1 MSNEPKDKD
10 LDIEEG
16 VDGSAVVDFPD
27 DFVADDNN
35 SNDPIEKNE
44 GGNVPDEEP
53 DHPNDSEAVLAA
65 KRARRKAKR
74 DLAKR
79 GREEKDAQIQALRR
93 QNEEMQRKLAQA
105 DQRLQR
111 VEQESHQGFVSRV
124 DKAVQD
130 QQVRVE
136 YAKMKLAEAAN
147 SGDGEA
153 MVEAQE
159 MMYQARKDLDALE
172 NQRRQIDQQ
181 PRQQQQAPSA
191 PDPRVQRNAADWLKR
206 NNWYKVDGSD
216 TDSRIAKEVD
226 VELSK
231 EGWTPTDPDY
241 WDELDNRL
249 QKYLPHRY
257 NGASDGNSAVRKPRN
272 VVGSSGREASA
283 AYGGTNRNQFTLS
296 PERVKA
302 MKEIGAWDNPDR
314 KKKMIAEFIRYDR
327 QGGNR

>member
-1 MSNEPKDKD
+1 MSTEPENKD
-10 LDIEEG
+10 LSIEEG
-16 VDGSAVVDFPD
+16 VDGSAVVDLPD
-27 DFVADDNN
+27 DFVTDDDN
-35 SNDPIEKNE
+35 SNEPVEKNE
-44 GGNVPDEEP
+44 GGNVQDEEP
-53 DHPNDSEAVLAA
+53 DHPDDSEAVLAA

-124 DKAVQD
+124 EKAVQD

-136 YAKMKLAEAAN
+136 YAKMKLAEAAS
-147 SGDGEA
+147 SGDGQA

-172 NQRRQIDQQ
+172 NQRKQIEQQ
-181 PRQQQQAPSA
+181 PRQQQQVPTA
-191 PDPRVQRNAADWLKR
+191 PDPKVQRNAAEWLKR
-206 NNWYKVDGSD
+206 NSWYKVDAPD

-226 VELSK
+226 IELTK
-231 EGWTPTDPDY
+231 EGWSPSDPDY

-314 KKKMIAEFIRYDR
+314 KKKMIAEFIKYDR

>member
-1 MSNEPKDKD
+1 MSNEPKDQD

-16 VDGSAVVDFPD
+16 VDGSAVVDLPD
-27 DFVADDNN
+27 DFVTDDDN
-35 SNDPIEKNE
+35 SGAQVEKNE
-44 GGNVPDEEP
+44 GGNVQDEEP
-53 DHPNDSEAVLAA
+53 DHPDDSEAVLAA

-124 DKAVQD
+124 EKAVQD

-147 SGDGEA
+147 SGDGQA

-181 PRQQQQAPSA
+181 PRQQPVAPAA

-302 MKEIGAWDNPDR
+302 MKEIGAWDNPER

>member
-1 MSNEPKDKD
+1 MSTEPENKD
-10 LDIEEG
+10 LAIEEG
-16 VDGSAVVDFPD
+16 VDGSAVVDLPD
-27 DFVADDNN
+27 DFVPEDRDN
-35 SNDPIEKNE
+35 DEPVQKNE
-44 GGNVPDEEP
+44 GGDVHDDEP
-53 DHPNDSEAVLAA
+53 DLPNDSEAVLAA

-79 GREEKDAQIQALRR
+79 SREEKDVQIQALRR

-105 DQRLQR
+105 DQRLQK

-124 DKAVQD
+124 EKAVQD

-136 YAKMKLAEAAN
+136 YAKMKLAEAAS
-147 SGDGEA
+147 SGDGQA

-159 MMYQARKDLDALE
+159 LMYQARKDLDALE
-172 NQRRQIDQQ
+172 NQKRQIEQQ
-181 PRQQQQAPSA
+181 PRQQQQVPQA

-231 EGWTPTDPDY
+231 EGWSPTDPDY

-302 MKEIGAWDNPDR
+302 MKEIGAWDNPER
-314 KKKMIAEFIRYDR
+314 KKKMIAEFIKYDR
-327 QGGNR
+327 FGGTR

>member
-1 MSNEPKDKD
+1 
-10 LDIEEG
+10 
-16 VDGSAVVDFPD
+16 
-27 DFVADDNN
+27 
-35 SNDPIEKNE
+35 
-44 GGNVPDEEP
+44 
-53 DHPNDSEAVLAA
+53 
-65 KRARRKAKR
+65 
-74 DLAKR
+74 
-79 GREEKDAQIQALRR
+79 
-93 QNEEMQRKLAQA
+93 
-105 DQRLQR
+105 
-111 VEQESHQGFVSRV
+111 VE
-124 DKAVQD
+124 KAVQD

-147 SGDGEA
+147 SGDGQA

-181 PRQQQQAPSA
+181 PRQQPQAPAA

-302 MKEIGAWDNPDR
+302 MKEIGAWDNPER

>member
-1 MSNEPKDKD
+1 MSNEPKDQD

-16 VDGSAVVDFPD
+16 VDGSAVVDLPD
-27 DFVADDNN
+27 DFVTDDDN
-35 SNDPIEKNE
+35 SNEPVEKNE
-44 GGNVPDEEP
+44 GGNVQDEEP
-53 DHPNDSEAVLAA
+53 DHPDDSEAVLAA

-124 DKAVQD
+124 EKAVQD

-147 SGDGEA
+147 SGDGQA

-172 NQRRQIDQQ
+172 NQRRQIDQH
-181 PRQQQQAPSA
+181 PRQQPVAPAA

-302 MKEIGAWDNPDR
+302 MKEIGAWDNPER